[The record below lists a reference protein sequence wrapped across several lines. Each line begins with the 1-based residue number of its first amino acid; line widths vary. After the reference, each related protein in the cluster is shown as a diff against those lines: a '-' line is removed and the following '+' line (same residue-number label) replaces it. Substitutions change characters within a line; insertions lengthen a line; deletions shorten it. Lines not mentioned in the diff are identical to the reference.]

1 MEIRSASSNNAT
13 TGNSVAARP
22 NSMPQED
29 LVVKSSSS
37 FPVNEE
43 AYKTEKT
50 EDTDKC
56 SKESME
62 TVTEGLNDFMHYLD
76 TDLKFVLHQKTD
88 RLIVQIV
95 DIKTQK
101 VLKEAPPK
109 EILDV
114 VAKIHD
120 LVGALIDQKI

>member
-1 MEIRSASSNNAT
+1 MEIRSASSNYAT
-13 TGNSVAARP
+13 TGNAVAARP

-29 LVVKSSSS
+29 LVVKSSSG

-43 AYKTEKT
+43 SYKTEKT
-50 EDTDKC
+50 GDADKC

-62 TVTEGLNDFMHYLD
+62 TVTDGLNDFMQSLN
-76 TDLKFVLHQKTD
+76 TNLKFVLHQKTD
-88 RLIVQIV
+88 RLMVQIV

-101 VLKEAPPK
+101 VLREAPPK

-114 VAKIHD
+114 VARIHD